1 MMKHLRKIR
10 KSRVTKEEVIADAI
24 FLFVSAFVSLIV
36 VFLFDIHHSF
46 YEWPFTLKFIFK
58 RPEPYLFFTPI
69 GMLVGFFIIKLLLIG
84 IKEEERK

>member
-1 MMKHLRKIR
+1 MRKKLKKIR
-10 KSRVTKEEVIADAI
+10 KSQVTKEEVTADVV
-24 FLFVSAFVSLIV
+24 FLCISALISFII